1 MYSAVVLVMV
11 LSPSTLCLESDEEE
25 LGMVADWQPLGLLCF
40 WQSPPLLLEFTSDT
54 TYPTVVFGIDC
65 CIRSMVAELAAIPY
79 GLYQAHPSAGVC

>member
-65 CIRSMVAELAAIPY
+65 LFSPRTLCL
-79 GLYQAHPSAGVC
+79 GAGVFGDGC